1 MAWSSIQ
8 KKLLHREGFEMNH
21 KQVMQNL
28 ELAIEALTQRRRLRM
43 KKDRARQRRNEMNRT
58 EVKA

>member
-1 MAWSSIQ
+1 
-8 KKLLHREGFEMNH
+8 MNH

-28 ELAIEALTQRRRLRM
+28 ELAIEALAQRRRLRM